1 MTRVEKMIFIIYAYN
16 FKKIYSNFTKNGI
29 NGRARIKLMKSPQKN
44 LDSSYLILRAFV
56 ESSSSYAIV
65 VAEALYHRKYWAPAS
80 NSRIYI
86 EVKAQTVHIEQNLFQ
101 KWQILSFFKM
111 TEVINLLI

>member
-1 MTRVEKMIFIIYAYN
+1 
-16 FKKIYSNFTKNGI
+16 
-29 NGRARIKLMKSPQKN
+29 MKSPPKKN

-65 VAEALYHRKYWAPAS
+65 VAEALYHQKYWAPAS

-86 EVKAQTVHIEQNLFQ
+86 EVKAQTVHIEQKFVPKMANFELF
-101 KWQILSFFKM
+101 
-111 TEVINLLI
+111 

>member
-1 MTRVEKMIFIIYAYN
+1 MHIISKKYIVTSQKWNQWKSTYKAYEEP
-16 FKKIYSNFTKNGI
+16 
-29 NGRARIKLMKSPQKN
+29 PQKKN

-86 EVKAQTVHIEQNLFQ
+86 EVKAQTVHSEQNLFQ
-101 KWQILSFFKM
+101 KR
-111 TEVINLLI
+111 